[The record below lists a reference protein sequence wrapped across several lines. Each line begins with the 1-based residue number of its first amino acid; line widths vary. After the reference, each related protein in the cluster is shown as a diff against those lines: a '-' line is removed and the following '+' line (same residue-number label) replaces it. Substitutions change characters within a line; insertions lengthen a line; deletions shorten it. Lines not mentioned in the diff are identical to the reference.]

1 VIRTETG
8 LRGQSNRA
16 NYDAIKRRQ
25 TVSNFDFVKLDLDRK
40 KARVS
45 AVLSNSKLG
54 RKKVGFGRISA
65 VVSAVRS
72 QIFVQ
77 LGQPKFSAVI
87 NVIVI

>member
-1 VIRTETG
+1 MKT
-8 LRGQSNRA
+8 A
-16 NYDAIKRRQ
+16 
-25 TVSNFDFVKLDLDRK
+25 TVSNFYSIFDRK

-77 LGQPKFSAVI
+77 LRQPKFTAVI
-87 NVIVI
+87 SAFSDTYL